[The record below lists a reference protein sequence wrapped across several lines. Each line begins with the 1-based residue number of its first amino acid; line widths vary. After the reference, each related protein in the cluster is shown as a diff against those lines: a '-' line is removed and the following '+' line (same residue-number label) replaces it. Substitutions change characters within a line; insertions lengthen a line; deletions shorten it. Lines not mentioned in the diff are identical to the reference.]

1 MIMRQL
7 QGRIINTEQ
16 GFLLLCVTAHE
27 QWLQCR
33 ASLPQST
40 CRKTILIYLPTFS
53 ELLHEIFVPSWSAT
67 GLSKMTRTYLTIPED
82 F

>member
-1 MIMRQL
+1 MIMRQQL

-16 GFLLLCVTAHE
+16 GFLLLCVTPHE

-40 CRKTILIYLPTFS
+40 CRKTIN
-53 ELLHEIFVPSWSAT
+53 
-67 GLSKMTRTYLTIPED
+67 IPAN
-82 F
+82 FFQAVA